1 MDYYGQVLG
10 LYNFKGAVTVSDST
24 FMKMRLEHSSCD
36 VGYNLSETTHK
47 TLSEDETFNEGNSFT
62 TKFTSSDRTARD
74 YKTQV
79 KNIISIRVD
88 DETLV
93 QQPISIYGNI
103 FEDNAVIKGLVYLD
117 LPQRTTE
124 AVLLVGNA
132 VSYTFSYYHTAV
144 FHIRNQVTSVL
155 SEAGMTAEA

>member
-1 MDYYGQVLG
+1 MDHYGQVLG
-10 LYNFKGAVTVSDST
+10 LYNFKGAVTVTDST
-24 FMKMRLEHSSCD
+24 FTKFKLEHASCD
-36 VGYNLSETTHK
+36 VGENLSATDH
-47 TLSEDETFNEGNSFT
+47 LSYNEDNSFT

-79 KNIISIRVD
+79 KNLISIRVD

-155 SEAGMTAEA
+155 SEADMTAEA